1 MEDLGEW
8 VYDAWIAANGM
19 HTCFYEGWCTEK
31 QVEEA
36 IKRIEKLID
45 EIRRRISKSTN

>member
-8 VYDAWIAANGM
+8 VYDVWMAANGM
-19 HTCFYEGWCTEK
+19 HTCFYEGWCTGK
-31 QVEEA
+31 HVEEA